1 MSRGDFNY
9 ALERALDG
17 WIVSDTGAGDE
28 LQAALDEIAEMGGE
42 ATDEQVEKARALFA
56 EQQAANKA

>member
-42 ATDEQVEKARALFA
+42 AADEQVEKARALFA
-56 EQQAANKA
+56 EQQAAHKA